1 MKIICNITKQDV
13 IETNQRVINLCL
25 DELDVFCVRQDALD
39 EVFKIFDNVDT
50 TDDLQG
56 LIKKGSYLMASI
68 AWAQPFC
75 AGNKR
80 TASLITATFFYH
92 NGFEM
97 VIPDDGKELRKLLY
111 EIQEER
117 QGLNEAVMERI
128 IFYISRTIIRHE
140 PS

>member
-56 LIKKGSYLMASI
+56 LIKKD
-68 AWAQPFC
+68 
-75 AGNKR
+75 
-80 TASLITATFFYH
+80 LISWHLLPGLNLSVQA
-92 NGFEM
+92 
-97 VIPDDGKELRKLLY
+97 IKELP
-111 EIQEER
+111 
-117 QGLNEAVMERI
+117 V
-128 IFYISRTIIRHE
+128 
-140 PS
+140 